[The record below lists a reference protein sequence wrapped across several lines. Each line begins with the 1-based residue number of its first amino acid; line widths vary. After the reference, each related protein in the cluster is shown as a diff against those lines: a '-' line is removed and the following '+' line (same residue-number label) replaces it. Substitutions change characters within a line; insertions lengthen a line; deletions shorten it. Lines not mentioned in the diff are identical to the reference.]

1 MSDAT
6 PRWRYRLANYRRA
19 LALLREAMDQRSESG
34 LNQPETEGAIRR
46 FKFTAKLAWNVMKDY
61 LEHEGVVFDQVTPR
75 AIIRKAYEVNLIEH
89 GEAWMDA
96 LDARNKMSH
105 TYDARVF
112 EQVVGEI
119 ANRYL
124 AVMEDVCR
132 FLTAKEA
139 ADG

>member
-6 PRWRYRLANYRRA
+6 PRWRYRLANYRSA

-34 LNQPETEGAIRR
+34 LNQLETEGAVQR
-46 FKFTAKLAWNVMKDY
+46 FMFTLELAWNVMKDY
-61 LEHEGVVFDQVTPR
+61 LEHQGVVFNQVTPR
-75 AIIRKAYEVNLIEH
+75 AVIRKAYEANLTEH

-105 TYDARVF
+105 TYDARAF

-119 ANRYL
+119 GNSYL
-124 AVMEDVCR
+124 AVMEDLCR
-132 FLTAKEA
+132 LLTAQEPP
-139 ADG
+139 DG

>member
-1 MSDAT
+1 MA
-6 PRWRYRLANYRRA
+6 RA
-19 LALLREAMDQRSESG
+19 DLILTLVKASRQGDDLQREAMDQRSESG
-34 LNQPETEGAIRR
+34 LNRLETEGAIRR
-46 FKFTAKLAWNVMKDY
+46 FKFTAKMAWNVMKDY

-75 AIIRKAYEVNLIEH
+75 AIIRKAYEANITVH
-89 GEAWMDA
+89 GETWMDA

-105 TYDARVF
+105 TYDDRTF

-124 AVMEDVCR
+124 AVMEDFCR

>member
-6 PRWRYRLANYRRA
+6 PRWRYRLANYQRA
-19 LALLREAMDQRSESG
+19 VALLREAMDKRGEAG
-34 LNQPETEGAIRR
+34 LNQLETEGAVQR
-46 FKFTAKLAWNVMKDY
+46 FEFTLELAWNVMKDY

-75 AIIRKAYEVNLIEH
+75 AVIRKAYEANLTEH

-112 EQVVGEI
+112 KQAVGEI
-119 ANRYL
+119 GNRYL
-124 AVMEDVCR
+124 AVMEDLCR
-132 FLTAKEA
+132 FLTAQEPP
-139 ADG
+139 DG